1 MTWRHLDLENAVSR
15 KSEAGTPSP
24 ISWTKRRRPGPAP
37 GPKKVE
43 SYANVFTTVFADK
56 KVLIS

>member
-1 MTWRHLDLENAVSR
+1 MENVVSR

-37 GPKKVE
+37 GPKKIE